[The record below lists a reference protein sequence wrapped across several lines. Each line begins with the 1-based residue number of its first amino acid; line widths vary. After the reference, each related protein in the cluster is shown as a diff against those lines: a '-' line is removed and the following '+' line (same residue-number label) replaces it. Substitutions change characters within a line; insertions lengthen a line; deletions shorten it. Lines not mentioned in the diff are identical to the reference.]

1 MISAEATAKIQF
13 YDVDAMQVV
22 WHGNYA
28 RFLELA
34 RCALLEKIGY
44 SYCEMARS
52 GYFWPIVDM
61 HIKFVRPVRMAQQI
75 RLTATLLE
83 YENRLRID
91 YRIFDAASGDL
102 LSKAQTTQLAVAI
115 STGLLEFN
123 SPNELV
129 DKVKVLLK

>member
-1 MISAEATAKIQF
+1 MISAEAITKVQF

-44 SYCEMARS
+44 SYSEMALS

-61 HIKFVRPVRMAQQI
+61 RIKYVRPVRMAQQI

-91 YRIFDAASGDL
+91 YRIVDVASGDL

-115 STGLLEFN
+115 GTGQLEFN

-129 DKVKVLLK
+129 DKVRKLLT